1 MSGIRHP
8 TSSTSPTPISHH
20 PSPRPAQI
28 CAQLL
33 RAMDAAE
40 GRRTRRKRNTTPDA
54 LGMEVTAEGVETAGA
69 LALLRVMG
77 CDHIQGYLVAKPLE
91 LSALDD
97 LLGDTD
103 FGASFARA
111 SSPFKLPVKSS
122 TGGRAS

>member
-1 MSGIRHP
+1 
-8 TSSTSPTPISHH
+8 
-20 PSPRPAQI
+20 
-28 CAQLL
+28 
-33 RAMDAAE
+33 
-40 GRRTRRKRNTTPDA
+40 
-54 LGMEVTAEGVETAGA
+54 MEVTAEGVETAGA

-122 TGGRAS
+122 AHGMAG